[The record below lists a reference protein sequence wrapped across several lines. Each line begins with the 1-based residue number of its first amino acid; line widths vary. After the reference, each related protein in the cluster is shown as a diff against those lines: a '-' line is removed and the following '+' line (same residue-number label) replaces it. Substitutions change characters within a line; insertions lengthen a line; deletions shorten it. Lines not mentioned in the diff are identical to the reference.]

1 MKHFL
6 VDVASI
12 VSAQPRDRF
21 DPEAVESLA
30 DSILESDGLLKP
42 VVLKATGPESFEV
55 VDRHLEY
62 WAAVRAREKDP
73 RKGEMVNA
81 YVALPKSTEA
91 VQRQLAVLKR
101 TEAGEEPAAA
111 GMPPKEADIAA
122 ALAALRAGTQ
132 RTEAVCAT
140 VKGDFESLA
149 HRIDSFADSL
159 NGLSSLPSILERMED
174 RLLKRM
180 EAFEEIL
187 RRSPEKKPGK
197 SPQPLP
203 EEPFSREVLEKL
215 TLPVLK
221 EIMKKK
227 GIPGKGLKKKA
238 EFIDAILGG

>member
-42 VVLKATGPESFEV
+42 LVLRATGPESFEV

-101 TEAGEEPAAA
+101 TEAGRTRRCRYA
-111 GMPPKEADIAA
+111 PKEADIAA

-149 HRIDSFADSL
+149 HRIGSFANVV
-159 NGLSSLPSILERMED
+159 NGLSSLPSILEQMED

-180 EAFEEIL
+180 EVFEEIL
-187 RRSPEKKPGK
+187 RRTPEKKPGK
-197 SPQPLP
+197 SAQPLP

>member
-42 VVLKATGPESFEV
+42 LVLRATGPESFEV

-91 VQRQLAVLKR
+91 IERQLAVLKR
-101 TEAGEEPAAA
+101 TETGEAPAAA
-111 GMPPKEADIAA
+111 GMPPKEADISA
-122 ALAALRAGTQ
+122 ALHIATQ
-132 RTEAVCAT
+132 RTEAVCTT
-140 VKGDFESLA
+140 VKGDFEALS
-149 HRIDSFADSL
+149 HRIDSFADIV
-159 NGLSSLPSILERMED
+159 NGLSSLPSLLERMED

-187 RRSPEKKPGK
+187 RQTPGKKPEK
-197 SPQPLP
+197 SAQPLP
-203 EEPFSREVLEKL
+203 EEPFSRDVLEKL

-221 EIMKKK
+221 EIMKTKR
-227 GIPGKGLKKKA
+227 IPAKGLKKKA

>member
-42 VVLKATGPESFEV
+42 LVLRATGPESFEV

-81 YVALPKSTEA
+81 YVVAPKSTEA
-91 VQRQLAVLKR
+91 IQRQLAVLKR

-111 GMPPKEADIAA
+111 AMPPKEADIAA

-132 RTEAVCAT
+132 RTEAVCIA
-140 VKGDFESLA
+140 VKRDFESLV
-149 HRIDSFADSL
+149 HRIGPVADL
-159 NGLSSLPSILERMED
+159 MNGMSSLPSILERMED
-174 RLLKRM
+174 RLVKRM

-187 RRSPEKKPGK
+187 RQTSGKKSVK
-197 SPQPLP
+197 STQSLP
-203 EEPFSREVLEKL
+203 EEPFSRKVLEKL

>member
-1 MKHFL
+1 MRHFL

-12 VSAQPRDRF
+12 VSKQPRDRF
-21 DPEAVESLA
+21 DPDAVESLA

-42 VVLKATGPESFEV
+42 LVLRATGPESFEV
-55 VDRHLEY
+55 VDRHFEY
-62 WAAVRAREKDP
+62 WAAVRAREKAP
-73 RKGEMVNA
+73 RKGKMVNA

-91 VQRQLAVLKR
+91 IERQLVVLKR

-122 ALAALRAGTQ
+122 ALAALRIATQ
-132 RTEAVCAT
+132 RTEAVCTT
-140 VKGDFESLA
+140 VKGDFEALS
-149 HRIDSFADSL
+149 HRIDSFADIV
-159 NGLSSLPSILERMED
+159 NGLSSLPSLLERMED

-187 RRSPEKKPGK
+187 RQTPGKKPEK
-197 SPQPLP
+197 SAQPLP
-203 EEPFSREVLEKL
+203 EEPFSRDVLEKL

-221 EIMKKK
+221 EIMKTKR
-227 GIPGKGLKKKA
+227 IPAKGLKKKA

>member
-1 MKHFL
+1 MRHFL

-12 VSAQPRDRF
+12 VSKQPRDRF

-42 VVLKATGPESFEV
+42 LVLKATGPESFEV

-73 RKGEMVNA
+73 RRGEMVNA
-81 YVALPKSTEA
+81 YVAAPKSTEA
-91 VQRQLAVLKR
+91 IQRQLAVLKR
-101 TEAGEEPAAA
+101 TEAGDEPAAA

-132 RTEAVCAT
+132 RTEAVCTT

-149 HRIDSFADSL
+149 HRIDSFADSV
-159 NGLSSLPSILERMED
+159 NGLSSLPSILERMEE
-174 RLLKRM
+174 RLVKRM

-187 RRSPEKKPGK
+187 RRTPGKKPEK
-197 SPQPLP
+197 SAQPLP
-203 EEPFSREVLEKL
+203 EEPFSREVLEML

-221 EIMKKK
+221 EIMKNK
-227 GIPGKGLKKKA
+227 GISAKGLKKKA
-238 EFIDAILGG
+238 EFVDALLGG

>member
-101 TEAGEEPAAA
+101 TEA
-111 GMPPKEADIAA
+111 DISA

-149 HRIDSFADSL
+149 HRIGSFANVV
-159 NGLSSLPSILERMED
+159 NGLSSLPSILEQMED

-180 EAFEEIL
+180 EVFEEIL
-187 RRSPEKKPGK
+187 RRTPEKKPGK
-197 SPQPLP
+197 SAQPLP

>member
-101 TEAGEEPAAA
+101 
-111 GMPPKEADIAA
+111 KEADISA

-149 HRIDSFADSL
+149 HRIGSFANVV
-159 NGLSSLPSILERMED
+159 NGLSSLPSILEQMED

-180 EAFEEIL
+180 EVFEEIL
-187 RRSPEKKPGK
+187 RRTPEKKPGK
-197 SPQPLP
+197 SAQPLP

>member
-12 VSAQPRDRF
+12 VSKQPRDRF
-21 DPEAVESLA
+21 DPEAVDSLA

-42 VVLKATGPESFEV
+42 LVLRATGPESFEV

-91 VQRQLAVLKR
+91 IERQLAVLKR

-132 RTEAVCAT
+132 RTEAVCNA
-140 VKGDFESLA
+140 VKGGFESLA
-149 HRIDSFADSL
+149 HRVDSFAESV

-174 RLLKRM
+174 RLLRRM

-187 RRSPEKKPGK
+187 RQTPGKKPGK
-197 SPQPLP
+197 SAQPLP
-203 EEPFSREVLEKL
+203 EEPFSRDVLEKL

-227 GIPGKGLKKKA
+227 GILAKGLKKKA